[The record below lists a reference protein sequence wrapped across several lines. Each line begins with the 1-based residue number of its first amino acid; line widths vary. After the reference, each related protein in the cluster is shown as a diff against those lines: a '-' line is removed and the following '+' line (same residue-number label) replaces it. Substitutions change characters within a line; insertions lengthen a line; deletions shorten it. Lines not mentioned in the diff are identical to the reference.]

1 MGRTRVVIALSVVS
15 IMMAVPAAAGVSFP
29 DTMPVPSGSYPEGVT
44 VGQGPELFVSSL
56 LDGALY
62 RADLRTGEGEVI
74 AEGQPGRITAGLFHD
89 NRSDLVWAAGLDGGA
104 GAVIAFDADSGDD
117 VAVVSVPGAFLNDLV
132 VTRTAVY
139 VTDSLADVFW
149 TIPLD
154 KHGLPSGPA
163 TAVPLS
169 GDFTF
174 VTQGPLPVNLNG
186 IRATPDGRTLI
197 AVNSSAAE
205 LYRINPQTGD
215 ATTIDVGEPVPSG
228 DGLVLQGRTLYVVQ
242 NFLNQILVIELAPDL
257 VSGTV
262 VGTITS
268 PDFDVP
274 TTAARFGASL
284 YAVNARFNDGFPP
297 FLGGPPQNLDYSV
310 VRVPR

>member
-1 MGRTRVVIALSVVS
+1 MRSTRLLLALSAAS
-15 IMMAVPAAAGVSFP
+15 IVMAVPAAAGAAFP
-29 DTMPVPSGSYPEGVT
+29 DTIPVPSGSYPEGVT
-44 VGQGPELFVSSL
+44 VGQGHELFVSSL

-62 RADLRTGEGEVI
+62 RVDLRTGEGEVL

-89 NRSDLVWAAGLDGGA
+89 NRSDLVWAAGLDGGSS
-104 GAVIAFDADSGDD
+104 AVIAFDADSGTD
-117 VAVVSVPGAFLNDLV
+117 VAVVPVPGAFLNDLV

-139 VTDSLADVFW
+139 VTDSLADVLW
-149 TIPLD
+149 EIPLD
-154 KHGLPSGPA
+154 HHGLPSGPA
-163 TAVPLS
+163 AAVPLS

-174 VTQGPLPVNLNG
+174 VTEGPLPINLNG

-197 AVNSSAAE
+197 AVHSSAAV
-205 LYRINPQTGD
+205 LYRIDPETGE
-215 ATTIDVGEPVPSG
+215 AATIDLGEPVPSG
-228 DGLVLQGRTLYVVQ
+228 DGLVLHGRTLYVVQ
-242 NFLNQILVIELAPDL
+242 NFLHQIAVIELGPDL
-257 VSGTV
+257 ASGTIV
-262 VGTITS
+262 DTITS

-274 TTAARFGASL
+274 TTAASFGNSL

>member
-1 MGRTRVVIALSVVS
+1 MGRARLLVAVPVVS
-15 IMMAVPAAAGVSFP
+15 ILMALPAAAGPAFP
-29 DTMPVPSGSYPEGVT
+29 DTIPVPSGSYPEGVT
-44 VGQGPELFVSSL
+44 VGQGHELFVSSL

-62 RADLRTGEGEVI
+62 RTDLRTGDGEVI
-74 AEGQPGRITAGLFHD
+74 AEGQSGRLTAGLFHD
-89 NRSDLVWAAGLDGGA
+89 KRSNLVWAAGLDGGA

-154 KHGLPSGPA
+154 QHGLPSGPA

-186 IRATPDGRTLI
+186 IRATPDGSTLI
-197 AVNSSAAE
+197 AVNTSAAE
-205 LYRINPQTGD
+205 LYRIDPQTGE
-215 ATTIDVGEPVPSG
+215 ATTIDVGEPIPSG
-228 DGLVLQGRTLYVVQ
+228 DGLVLHGRTLYVVQ
-242 NFLNQILVIELAPDL
+242 NFLNQIAVIELAPGL
-257 VSGTV
+257 ASGTI
-262 VGTITS
+262 VGTITN

-274 TTAARFGASL
+274 TTAARVGNSL

-297 FLGGPPQNLDYSV
+297 FLGGPVQNLDYSV
-310 VRVPR
+310 VRVSG